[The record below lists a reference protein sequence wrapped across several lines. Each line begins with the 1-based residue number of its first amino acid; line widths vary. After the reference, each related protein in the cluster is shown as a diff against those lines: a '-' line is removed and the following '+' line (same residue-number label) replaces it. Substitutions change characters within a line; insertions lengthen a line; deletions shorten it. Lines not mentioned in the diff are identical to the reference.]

1 MAAREQ
7 RPALVLAPPGPRR
20 RAGLVH
26 SGTLAR
32 TRFRGTRG
40 AAGPS
45 LAERSPRGA
54 AVARPCAS
62 TPTRIP
68 GRIIMT
74 AMEAFE
80 ALGVIR
86 WPLTFSLLVVVAL
99 ALWSLALVRRS
110 AMPGR
115 HAKAWIDAILF
126 WGGFAAISGV
136 LGSLIGII
144 ITFQFIE
151 LAGEVRAA
159 LVAGG
164 IKVAL
169 LSAALG
175 TLILAVA
182 SLLWFGLQLRWRMLV
197 AQHADIPA

>member
-1 MAAREQ
+1 
-7 RPALVLAPPGPRR
+7 
-20 RAGLVH
+20 
-26 SGTLAR
+26 
-32 TRFRGTRG
+32 
-40 AAGPS
+40 
-45 LAERSPRGA
+45 
-54 AVARPCAS
+54 
-62 TPTRIP
+62 
-68 GRIIMT
+68 MT

-136 LGSLIGII
+136 LGTLVGII

-169 LSAALG
+169 LSSALG

-182 SLLWFGLQLRWRMLV
+182 SLLWFGLQLRWRFLV
-197 AQHADIPA
+197 AEHADSPA

>member
-1 MAAREQ
+1 
-7 RPALVLAPPGPRR
+7 
-20 RAGLVH
+20 
-26 SGTLAR
+26 
-32 TRFRGTRG
+32 
-40 AAGPS
+40 
-45 LAERSPRGA
+45 
-54 AVARPCAS
+54 
-62 TPTRIP
+62 
-68 GRIIMT
+68 MT

-136 LGSLIGII
+136 LGTLIGII

-151 LAGEVRAA
+151 LAGEVRAT

-169 LSAALG
+169 LSSALG

-182 SLLWFGLQLRWRMLV
+182 SLLWFGLQLRWRML
-197 AQHADIPA
+197 AAAHADSPA

>member
-1 MAAREQ
+1 
-7 RPALVLAPPGPRR
+7 
-20 RAGLVH
+20 
-26 SGTLAR
+26 
-32 TRFRGTRG
+32 
-40 AAGPS
+40 
-45 LAERSPRGA
+45 
-54 AVARPCAS
+54 
-62 TPTRIP
+62 
-68 GRIIMT
+68 MT

-151 LAGEVRAA
+151 LAGEVRAT

-169 LSAALG
+169 LSSALG

-182 SLLWFGLQLRWRMLV
+182 SLLWFGLQLRWRFLV
-197 AQHADIPA
+197 AEHAGGSA

>member
-1 MAAREQ
+1 
-7 RPALVLAPPGPRR
+7 
-20 RAGLVH
+20 
-26 SGTLAR
+26 
-32 TRFRGTRG
+32 
-40 AAGPS
+40 
-45 LAERSPRGA
+45 
-54 AVARPCAS
+54 
-62 TPTRIP
+62 
-68 GRIIMT
+68 MT

-136 LGSLIGII
+136 LGTLVGII

-151 LAGEVRAA
+151 LAGEVRAS

-169 LSAALG
+169 LSSALG

-197 AQHADIPA
+197 AQHADSPA

>member
-1 MAAREQ
+1 
-7 RPALVLAPPGPRR
+7 
-20 RAGLVH
+20 
-26 SGTLAR
+26 
-32 TRFRGTRG
+32 
-40 AAGPS
+40 
-45 LAERSPRGA
+45 
-54 AVARPCAS
+54 
-62 TPTRIP
+62 
-68 GRIIMT
+68 MT

>member
-1 MAAREQ
+1 
-7 RPALVLAPPGPRR
+7 
-20 RAGLVH
+20 
-26 SGTLAR
+26 
-32 TRFRGTRG
+32 
-40 AAGPS
+40 
-45 LAERSPRGA
+45 
-54 AVARPCAS
+54 
-62 TPTRIP
+62 
-68 GRIIMT
+68 MT

-136 LGSLIGII
+136 LGTLIGII

-151 LAGEVRAA
+151 LAGEVRAT

-169 LSAALG
+169 LSSALG

-197 AQHADIPA
+197 AQHADSPA

>member
-1 MAAREQ
+1 
-7 RPALVLAPPGPRR
+7 
-20 RAGLVH
+20 
-26 SGTLAR
+26 
-32 TRFRGTRG
+32 
-40 AAGPS
+40 
-45 LAERSPRGA
+45 
-54 AVARPCAS
+54 
-62 TPTRIP
+62 
-68 GRIIMT
+68 MT

-169 LSAALG
+169 LSSALG

-182 SLLWFGLQLRWRMLV
+182 SLLWFGLQLRWRFLV
-197 AQHADIPA
+197 AEHADSPA

>member
-1 MAAREQ
+1 
-7 RPALVLAPPGPRR
+7 
-20 RAGLVH
+20 
-26 SGTLAR
+26 
-32 TRFRGTRG
+32 
-40 AAGPS
+40 
-45 LAERSPRGA
+45 
-54 AVARPCAS
+54 
-62 TPTRIP
+62 
-68 GRIIMT
+68 MT

-99 ALWSLALVRRS
+99 ALWSLSLVRRS

-136 LGSLIGII
+136 LGTLVGII

-151 LAGEVRAA
+151 LAGEVRASM
-159 LVAGG
+159 VAGG
-164 IKVAL
+164 IKFSL
-169 LSAALG
+169 LSSALG

-182 SLLWFGLQLRWRMLV
+182 SLLWFGLQLRWRFLI
-197 AQHADIPA
+197 AEHTGGPA

>member
-1 MAAREQ
+1 
-7 RPALVLAPPGPRR
+7 
-20 RAGLVH
+20 
-26 SGTLAR
+26 
-32 TRFRGTRG
+32 
-40 AAGPS
+40 
-45 LAERSPRGA
+45 
-54 AVARPCAS
+54 
-62 TPTRIP
+62 
-68 GRIIMT
+68 MT

-136 LGSLIGII
+136 LGTLVGII

-169 LSAALG
+169 LSSALG

-182 SLLWFGLQLRWRMLV
+182 SLLWFGLQLRWRILV
-197 AQHADIPA
+197 AEHTDSPA

>member
-1 MAAREQ
+1 
-7 RPALVLAPPGPRR
+7 
-20 RAGLVH
+20 
-26 SGTLAR
+26 
-32 TRFRGTRG
+32 
-40 AAGPS
+40 
-45 LAERSPRGA
+45 
-54 AVARPCAS
+54 
-62 TPTRIP
+62 
-68 GRIIMT
+68 MT

-99 ALWSLALVRRS
+99 ALWSLALVWHS
-110 AMPGR
+110 AMPSR

-136 LGSLIGII
+136 LGTLVGII

-151 LAGEVRAA
+151 LAGEVVAT

-169 LSAALG
+169 LSSALG

-182 SLLWFGLQLRWRMLV
+182 SLLWFALQLRWRILI
-197 AQHADIPA
+197 AQHADSPA